1 MKKITQKELAKRINV
16 TEHTL
21 INWKKTKPE
30 LIKLINLGLEAEKSG
45 GITINGGNIGA
56 VIGDNNH
63 IMINGNDVCKEIC
76 EALNKLDKT
85 KQKKFYHKFMAELLE
100 EIEKGK

>member
-45 GITINGGNIGA
+45 GITINGNNNI
-56 VIGDNNH
+56 IGSHNK
-63 IMINGNDVCKEIC
+63 IMINGNDICKEIC
-76 EALNKLDKT
+76 EALGKLPEQ
-85 KQKKFYHKFMAELLE
+85 KQKKFYHKIMLELFE
-100 EIEKGK
+100 EMENET